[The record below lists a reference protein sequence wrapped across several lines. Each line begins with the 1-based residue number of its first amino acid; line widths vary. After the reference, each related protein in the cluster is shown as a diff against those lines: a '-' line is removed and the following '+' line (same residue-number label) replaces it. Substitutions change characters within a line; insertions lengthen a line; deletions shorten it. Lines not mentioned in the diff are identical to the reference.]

1 MAIPSGVLKP
11 VRIGGGFEK
20 ESVLTYINELH
31 RNIWKKEELLGIP
44 HTLKAF
50 ADIPVGVLKP
60 TRIGNGFE
68 KESVLTYIDQLQQQ
82 SNALDNQLSGR
93 N

>member
-1 MAIPSGVLKP
+1 MAIPS
-11 VRIGGGFEK
+11 
-20 ESVLTYINELH
+20 
-31 RNIWKKEELLGIP
+31 
-44 HTLKAF
+44 
-50 ADIPVGVLKP
+50 GVLKP